1 MISLYSLYLTN
12 YFIILFQTPMTLL
25 FQNLMKLQEN
35 KDNEQGLYLL
45 KEILWNLTI
54 DSNNQN

>member
-35 KDNEQGLYLL
+35 KDNEQNLNLL
-45 KEILWNLTI
+45 K
-54 DSNNQN
+54 